1 MFRFYALRTLKD
13 WIGHVILI
21 GLPITLIYLLTY
33 INAYDTDFWAEAAT
47 VISISFIIMFQVFG
61 SAYTHETMHQDFFT
75 AYKDR
80 LLATPVRKNHVIFM
94 ILLISTLTSFIQT
107 MFILLFS
114 VVVVGAEF
122 SRYELL
128 IPLLL
133 LSSIISQFIAG
144 YFMVL
149 LKNTSKAEAAITFY
163 AVFGT
168 FMAGVFFEM
177 PSGRVSDFLTRYS
190 TPVAWTRSA
199 ALSIIDFTGDD
210 ILISFVLL
218 IGTATLLILCMPFVV
233 KKVIR

>member
-33 INAYDTDFWAEAAT
+33 INAYDTDFWAEAAS

-61 SAYTHETMHQDFFT
+61 SAYTHETMHHDFFT
-75 AYKDR
+75 AFKDR
-80 LLATPVRKNHVIFM
+80 LLATPARKNHVIFM

-107 MFILLFS
+107 MFILVFS

-149 LKNTSKAEAAITFY
+149 FKNTSKAQAGITFY
-163 AVFGT
+163 AILGT
-168 FMAGVFFEM
+168 FMAGMFFEM
-177 PSGRVSDFLTRYS
+177 PSGRVSDFLTRFS
-190 TPVAWTRSA
+190 TPVAWARSA
-199 ALSIIDFTGDD
+199 ALSLLGYTDDGFIVSFILLMVTAII
-210 ILISFVLL
+210 LVML
-218 IGTATLLILCMPFVV
+218 MPYFI